1 MLQGVWNP
9 VQVKQLT
16 ETLTADWD
24 NVACREWTDEETD
37 MRRLAE
43 EPAMANCDSKI
54 RAWTALENDTLVNY
68 MAGKLD
74 LPHPPNFIKEI
85 MIAEHRAML
94 EDFHEKYLNV
104 TLTAKLPPSVR
115 LPKQVPHADL
125 FKELFQ
131 ANTCRRFGT
140 AMMRVLQE
148 DVKRLDYD
156 GTHTLHLVFY
166 SRHAADRWVLKT
178 LRFQKAVITMQDTA
192 RKPGE
197 AREGTYNA
205 AQLGLQYAVRVYGA
219 QTIGLVTLVRAFK
232 RIAGACLLDVE
243 YARARKTE
251 IYDNRYHTVRFAQP
265 GCPTELVDVTRVLL
279 DDMQLT
285 IHHFQN
291 QLRRPCGRCY
301 SPRHGRK
308 KCTVSEARLEEA
320 RSRYSRR
327 FDGSVETA
335 QSGPRSDYYVD
346 SAAKLVELLTSMQE
360 DAVMQE
366 PKSLLRHPNGG
377 AQVTLMSAGVEP
389 ATTAEPVHTEALHKT
404 SANGIAAPKADVEV
418 DAAGYTVHRSKSA
431 KRAAKKDKTVTRS
444 VPPET
449 ESAQTR
455 EQETMRRVPRAAQDK
470 GKDRLAA
477 HTTPVVDQTK
487 AGRTTADKDVT
498 AVKRKGKP
506 TKS

>member
-74 LPHPPNFIKEI
+74 LPHPPNFVKEI

-140 AMMRVLQE
+140 VMMRVLQE
-148 DVKRLDYD
+148 EVKRLDYD
-156 GTHTLHLVFY
+156 GTHTLYLVFY

-205 AQLGLQYAVRVYGA
+205 A
-219 QTIGLVTLVRAFK
+219 
-232 RIAGACLLDVE
+232 
-243 YARARKTE
+243 
-251 IYDNRYHTVRFAQP
+251 
-265 GCPTELVDVTRVLL
+265 
-279 DDMQLT
+279 
-285 IHHFQN
+285 
-291 QLRRPCGRCY
+291 
-301 SPRHGRK
+301 
-308 KCTVSEARLEEA
+308 
-320 RSRYSRR
+320 
-327 FDGSVETA
+327 
-335 QSGPRSDYYVD
+335 
-346 SAAKLVELLTSMQE
+346 
-360 DAVMQE
+360 
-366 PKSLLRHPNGG
+366 
-377 AQVTLMSAGVEP
+377 
-389 ATTAEPVHTEALHKT
+389 
-404 SANGIAAPKADVEV
+404 
-418 DAAGYTVHRSKSA
+418 
-431 KRAAKKDKTVTRS
+431 
-444 VPPET
+444 
-449 ESAQTR
+449 
-455 EQETMRRVPRAAQDK
+455 
-470 GKDRLAA
+470 
-477 HTTPVVDQTK
+477 
-487 AGRTTADKDVT
+487 
-498 AVKRKGKP
+498 
-506 TKS
+506 